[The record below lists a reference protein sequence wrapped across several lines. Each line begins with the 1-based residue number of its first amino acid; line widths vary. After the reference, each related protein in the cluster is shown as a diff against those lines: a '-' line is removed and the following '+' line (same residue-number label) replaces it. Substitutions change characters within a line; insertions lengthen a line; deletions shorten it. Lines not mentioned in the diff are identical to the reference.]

1 LINIRRAEFVEVEK
15 LWRERLWPQRKSA
28 IESNSAMI
36 LGGGIDL
43 AFMSE
48 KAQFW
53 IAEDLGDESSE
64 GHSERRAIGCLSG
77 HFAGHFAGR
86 PVGRSGDRS
95 GDGFGGGSLD
105 PALANSTRRVPG
117 PREHGG
123 RLYRSRGLWVDQ
135 SRRRRGIARQ
145 LMRELIDHAQS
156 QGAVAI
162 WTFPRKT
169 AMPFYESMGF
179 RMWSTWLPQQE
190 GDSDL
195 NCYAILEL

>member
-1 LINIRRAEFVEVEK
+1 MINIRRAEFAEIEK
-15 LWRERLWPQRKSA
+15 LWRDRLWPQRKSA
-28 IESNSAMI
+28 IEPNSAMI

-43 AFMSE
+43 SYMNE
-48 KAQFW
+48 EPQFW
-53 IAEDLGDESSE
+53 IAEDLQDHTTGELR
-64 GHSERRAIGCLSG
+64 ERPRAIGCLSG
-77 HFAGHFAGR
+77 HFAGVFTDHSR
-86 PVGRSGDRS
+86 K
-95 GDGFGGGSLD
+95 
-105 PALANSTRRVPG
+105 
-117 PREHGG
+117 G

-145 LMRELIDHAQS
+145 LMRELIEHARAQD
-156 QGAVAI
+156 AVAI

-195 NCYAILEL
+195 NCYAILELEAAKSSESSSR

>member
-1 LINIRRAEFVEVEK
+1 MINIRSAEFEEIEK

-28 IESNSAMI
+28 IEPNSAMV

-43 AFMSE
+43 SFMNEPAQYWMAQESTDE
-48 KAQFW
+48 TSKASSAQVP
-53 IAEDLGDESSE
+53 LGC
-64 GHSERRAIGCLSG
+64 ISG
-77 HFAGHFAGR
+77 HFAGHFHGHSHIQSR
-86 PVGRSGDRS
+86 
-95 GDGFGGGSLD
+95 
-105 PALANSTRRVPG
+105 
-117 PREHGG
+117 PREANG

-135 SRRRRGIARQ
+135 GRRRKGIARQ
-145 LMRELIDHAQS
+145 LMRELIDHAS
-156 QGAVAI
+156 ANGAVAI

>member
-1 LINIRRAEFVEVEK
+1 LINIRRAEFAEIEK

-28 IESNSAMI
+28 IEPNSAMI

-43 AFMSE
+43 SYMNE
-48 KAQFW
+48 EPQFW
-53 IAEDLGDESSE
+53 IAEDLREDLRTDSQDESQGESP
-64 GHSERRAIGCLSG
+64 ERPRAIGCLSG
-77 HFAGHFAGR
+77 HFAGEFTDRNR
-86 PVGRSGDRS
+86 P
-95 GDGFGGGSLD
+95 
-105 PALANSTRRVPG
+105 
-117 PREHGG
+117 G

-145 LMRELIDHAQS
+145 LMRELIEHARS
-156 QGAVAI
+156 QDAVAI

-195 NCYAILEL
+195 NCYAILELEAAKSSESSSR